1 MFRVRLAPTC
11 ARRFSRMVSRRE
23 RIGFFGTFSSFS
35 GGCPDCPDCQV
46 YQDLRSVFNCNA
58 QQLCGTCVLDV
69 MEALPS
75 FICGVV
81 AIDETVCSRVT
92 TTSLTPAQGT

>member
-23 RIGFFGTFSSFS
+23 RIGVFRHTVSSVS
-35 GGCPDCPDCQV
+35 AVALTADCQV

-69 MEALPS
+69 MEASLP
-75 FICGVV
+75 
-81 AIDETVCSRVT
+81 
-92 TTSLTPAQGT
+92 